1 MGGLIQQIRSIFR
14 DRKQP
19 DHLRKGMFGERAA
32 EHYLRQRGLKFLVR
46 NYASKRGEI
55 DLIFRQG
62 QCMIFVEVKTRSH
75 EKWSRPATAV
85 NAQKRKLI
93 SQTAMDYLKQ
103 LHFPICKLRFDIVEV
118 LLTED
123 EQVREIRHLPNA
135 FPMPEPHR
143 Y

>member
-1 MGGLIQQIRSIFR
+1 MGGLIHQIRSIFC

-32 EHYLRQRGLKFLVR
+32 ERYLCQRGLKFLVR

-75 EKWSRPATAV
+75 EKWSRPASAV
-85 NAQKRKLI
+85 NAHKRKLI
-93 SQTAMDYLKQ
+93 SQTA
-103 LHFPICKLRFDIVEV
+103 
-118 LLTED
+118 
-123 EQVREIRHLPNA
+123 
-135 FPMPEPHR
+135 
-143 Y
+143 